1 MMYAYTSL
9 TIVIPFFLYYGIFQ
23 DMYSCLTFQQKMMMM
38 MMIKSNCEKKVFHF
52 LIGFNFRGFTRGA
65 YSEINKNESRFL
77 VKEIKKMDR
86 ERREPINF

>member
-1 MMYAYTSL
+1 
-9 TIVIPFFLYYGIFQ
+9 
-23 DMYSCLTFQQKMMMM
+23 